1 VAAKNIQLNTDETL
15 SHVSKIAET
24 MAEAAVPG
32 PVPPPSA
39 PTSPID
45 VALNAVVTAVAEK
58 AAESSKAIAAR
69 GLEHHAES
77 LHAVGVMQTQE
88 EENAARITEI
98 QSEVPGAGLTV
109 T

>member
-1 VAAKNIQLNTDETL
+1 MAAKNIKLNADETL

-69 GLEHHAES
+69 GLEHNAES
-77 LHAVGVMQTQE
+77 LHAVGVMQARE

-98 QSEVPGAGLTV
+98 QSEVPGAGLTE

>member
-1 VAAKNIQLNTDETL
+1 MAAKNIKLNADEML
-15 SHVSKIAET
+15 SHVGKIAET

-39 PTSPID
+39 PASPID

-69 GLEHHAES
+69 GLEHNAES
-77 LHAVGVMQTQE
+77 LHAVAVMQGQE

-98 QSEVPGAGLTV
+98 QGEVPGAGLTE

>member
-1 VAAKNIQLNTDETL
+1 VAAKNIKLNADETL
-15 SHVSKIAET
+15 SHVNKIAAT

-45 VALNAVVTAVAEK
+45 VALNAVAAAVAEK
-58 AAESSKAIAAR
+58 AAESSKAIATR
-69 GLEHHAES
+69 GTEHLAES
-77 LHAVGVMQTQE
+77 TRAVAAMQSQE
-88 EENAARITEI
+88 EENAANITEI
-98 QSEVPGAGLTV
+98 QSQIPGAGLTE

>member
-1 VAAKNIQLNTDETL
+1 MAAKNIELNADETL

-58 AAESSKAIAAR
+58 AAESSNASAAR
-69 GLEHHAES
+69 GLEHNAES
-77 LHAVGVMQTQE
+77 LHAVGVMQAQE

-98 QSEVPGAGLTV
+98 HSEVPGAGLTE